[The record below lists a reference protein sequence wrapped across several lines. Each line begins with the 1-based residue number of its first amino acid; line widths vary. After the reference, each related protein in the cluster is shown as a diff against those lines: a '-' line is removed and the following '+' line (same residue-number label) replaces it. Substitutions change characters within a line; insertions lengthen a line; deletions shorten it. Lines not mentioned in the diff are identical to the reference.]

1 MGSTFP
7 KISQQFPLLSG
18 IVKHD
23 IIRRILRGTGLNKY
37 IIIKNSLFT
46 YIYPLLQFLAPFG
59 RCEGGGAGIGN
70 C

>member
-1 MGSTFP
+1 MGSIIP
-7 KISQQFPLLSG
+7 KNSQQFPLPLGNVECS
-18 IVKHD
+18 IN
-23 IIRRILRGTGLNKY
+23 RRTLRETELNKY

-46 YIYPLLQFLAPFG
+46 YIYPHLQFLTPFG

>member
-1 MGSTFP
+1 MDSTFP
-7 KISQQFPLLSG
+7 KNSRQFRPILG
-18 IVKHD
+18 IVIHA
-23 IIRRILRGTGLNKY
+23 IIRRVLRVTGLNKY

-46 YIYPLLQFLAPFG
+46 YIYPHLQFLTPFG